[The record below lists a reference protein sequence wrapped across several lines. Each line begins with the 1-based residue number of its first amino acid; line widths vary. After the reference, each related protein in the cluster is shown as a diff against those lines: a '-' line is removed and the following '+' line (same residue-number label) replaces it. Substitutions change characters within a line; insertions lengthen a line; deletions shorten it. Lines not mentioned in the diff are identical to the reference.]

1 MSHFFA
7 VNELSWRAGHTDIL
21 HQVSFQLQPGEI
33 LGLIGPNGAGKSTLL
48 KLLQRQ
54 MPPTTGS
61 IALCQR
67 PLASYSRK
75 ELAQWIAVVG
85 QHSEVFNGTVL
96 DGVRLGLLPHKAWY
110 QADNSGDEALLLAA
124 LQKVGMA
131 AKAGQAFMALSGG
144 EQQRVLIARALVQQ
158 AKILLLDE
166 PTNHLDVHY
175 QHQVLALLR
184 ELGVTVVI
192 SIHDLNLAATYCDRI
207 LLLDQG
213 QCIACGPP
221 AKVLQQSLLSQ
232 VFQLPTVVDQHPLTG
247 KVRVSF
253 ALDDVCLQP
262 PCADKPQSGASAC

>member
-1 MSHFFA
+1 
-7 VNELSWRAGHTDIL
+7 
-21 HQVSFQLQPGEI
+21 
-33 LGLIGPNGAGKSTLL
+33 
-48 KLLQRQ
+48 
-54 MPPTTGS
+54 MPPTSGT
-61 IALCQR
+61 ITLCQR
-67 PLASYSRK
+67 PLALYQRK

-85 QHSEVFNGTVL
+85 QHSEVFHGTVL

-110 QADNSGDEALLLAA
+110 QTDSSHDEVMLLQA

-131 AKAGQAFMALSGG
+131 AKAGQQFMSLSGG

-213 QCIACGPP
+213 QSIACGPP
-221 AKVLQQSLLSQ
+221 AQVLQQSLLNR
-232 VFQLPTVVDQHPLTG
+232 VFQLQTVVDQHPLTG

-253 ALDDVCLQP
+253 ALEAGCQP
-262 PCADKPQSGASAC
+262 TPQAEQPQSGVPAC

>member
-7 VNELSWRAGHTDIL
+7 VNDLGWRAGHTDIL
-21 HQVSFQLQPGEI
+21 HQVSFQLQPGEV

-54 MPPTTGS
+54 LPATTGS
-61 IALCQR
+61 MTLLQR
-67 PLASYSRK
+67 PLSTYSRK

-110 QADNSGDEALLLAA
+110 QMDHRGDEALLLTA

-213 QCIACGPP
+213 RSLACGTPEQ
-221 AKVLQQSLLSQ
+221 VLQQSLLSQ
-232 VFQLPTVVDQHPLTG
+232 VFQLPTVVDRHPLTG

-253 ALDDVCLQP
+253 AHESVAATMP
-262 PCADKPQSGASAC
+262 AAPNPNSGVTAC